1 MRQQAGNSMNVLSM
15 ALIDLHSLTYTH
27 IDTPV
32 LFKQICDGRRTQQ
45 QRRGR
50 QMQDVYTRH
59 GSGASLDVHVSDSEV
74 LETDKSRGSEL
85 PSRLGSSRLM
95 SDKDDVSRKPTVPQ
109 SLSSNSESRGAPEKP
124 KESSS
129 CGSTHL
135 EMLAAAR
142 KAKNV
147 QKDQKSRPCQ
157 KRLRRKTKC
166 TSH

>member
-1 MRQQAGNSMNVLSM
+1 MRQQAGNSMNVLAM

-45 QRRGR
+45 NRRGR
-50 QMQDVYTRH
+50 HMQDVYTRH
-59 GSGASLDVHVSDSEV
+59 GSGASLDMHMSDSEV

-95 SDKDDVSRKPTVPQ
+95 SRIDAVSSKPSAPQ
-109 SLSSNSESRGAPEKP
+109 SLSSNSESRSAPEKP
-124 KESSS
+124 EESSS
-129 CGSTHL
+129 CGSTRL

-142 KAKNV
+142 KAKTV
-147 QKDQKSRPCQ
+147 QKDQKFQKCH
-157 KRLRRKTKC
+157 KRLRTKTKC
-166 TSH
+166 TSD